1 MLSPALLTVARAVVV
16 TAMGGMGASLS
27 RPLLNWG
34 DDMEE
39 NEKLVAR
46 IQDGED
52 RLMLRLWE
60 NAERFVKWRANR
72 LIYAL
77 GGRYGVEVGDLVSA
91 GYLAIVKAAKTYDAE
106 SGAKFITW
114 FNYHLSNAFAEAC
127 GFRTSKE
134 DTLNS
139 CLSLDAQ
146 LDASDPDGDTLLD
159 VQPDPRSSDGYDAVD
174 RLIYNEQLQRVLDAA
189 LSELPEAEAD
199 AIRLAFFTSCTE
211 EEAAAR
217 LDVKRTEFHSLKN
230 RGLTALRTG
239 KQAPVLREFN
249 FYSGVSFHS
258 WKKDRMSVEERYV
271 IMKDQRERRERHDQD
286 HKS

>member
-1 MLSPALLTVARAVVV
+1 MVI
-16 TAMGGMGASLS
+16 AMGGMGASLS

-52 RLMLRLWE
+52 WLMLRLWE
-60 NAERFVKWRANR
+60 NVERFVKWRANR

-159 VQPDPRSSDGYDAVD
+159 VQPDPRSLDGYDAVD
-174 RLIYNEQLQRVLDAA
+174 RQIYNEQLQRVLDAA

-199 AIRLAFFTSCTE
+199 AIRLAFFTNCTE
-211 EEAAAR
+211 KEAAAR
-217 LDVKRTEFHSLKN
+217 LGMRRTEFHSLKN
-230 RGLTALRTG
+230 RGMTALRTG
-239 KQAPVLREFN
+239 KYAPVLRDFN
-249 FYSGVSFHS
+249 FYSSSGLAAWRASG
-258 WKKDRMSVEERYV
+258 MSIQERYV
-271 IMKDQRERRERHDQD
+271 LLVERLEGRG
-286 HKS
+286 